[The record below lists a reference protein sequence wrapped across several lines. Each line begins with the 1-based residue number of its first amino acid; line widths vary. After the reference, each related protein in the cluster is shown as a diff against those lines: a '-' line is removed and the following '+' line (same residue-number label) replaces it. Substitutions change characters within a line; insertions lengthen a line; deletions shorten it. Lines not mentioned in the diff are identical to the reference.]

1 MFSDLGGL
9 LLGYCAMAVTSLCS
23 FESLSC
29 LFLLLG
35 VMVFFFF
42 TLLVFPLVLLFCF
55 VVR

>member
-42 TLLVFPLVLLFCF
+42 TLVVFPLVLLFCF